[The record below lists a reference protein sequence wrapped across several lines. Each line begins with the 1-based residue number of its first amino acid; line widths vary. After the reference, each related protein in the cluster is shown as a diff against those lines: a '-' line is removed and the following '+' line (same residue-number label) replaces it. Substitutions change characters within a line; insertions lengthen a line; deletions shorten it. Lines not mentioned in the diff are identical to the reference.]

1 MALCECG
8 AEPTDNINGEK
19 YCRSCGEHVR
29 IDILIAKDDKTKA
42 EKRELNKIEKERAK
56 IARATHEKWNKFQES
71 IGYKEPSE
79 ADIETVRKGT

>member
-29 IDILIAKDDKTKA
+29 RIN
-42 EKRELNKIEKERAK
+42 KRRPAGV
-56 IARATHEKWNKFQES
+56 F
-71 IGYKEPSE
+71 
-79 ADIETVRKGT
+79 